1 MAKRPAEP
9 PAGRSDSE
17 SVRIRKIR
25 NGYVTTRMGTKDGKF
40 FKDEQYSRR
49 QPVLETKAA
58 AKPAARPAAGNEVG
72 YLNRGR

>member
-1 MAKRPAEP
+1 MAKRPSTP

-25 NGYVTTRMGTKDGKF
+25 NGYVTTRIGTREGKF
-40 FKDEQYSRR
+40 FKTEEYSRK
-49 QPVLETKAA
+49 QPMVETKVA
-58 AKPAARPAAGNEVG
+58 AKPAARAPAGNEVG